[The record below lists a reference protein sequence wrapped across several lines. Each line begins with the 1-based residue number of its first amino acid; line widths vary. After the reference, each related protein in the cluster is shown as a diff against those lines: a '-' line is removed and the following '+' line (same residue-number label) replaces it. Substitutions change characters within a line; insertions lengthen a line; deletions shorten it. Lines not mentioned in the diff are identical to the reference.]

1 MGFRD
6 NIKARR
12 LELGLTTEDV
22 ARIVGVSNATISRWE
37 TGVITNQRRDKLKLL
52 ADALRT
58 TPAQL
63 MGWSDASCDAP
74 PPTIAEDVVSFP
86 ILGDVAAGYGHIAAQ
101 DWTAEKIDV
110 PRSYLKGR
118 PASDYFALRVKG
130 DSMFP
135 AYQDGDVVLVL
146 RQEAIDRSGQIGVVI
161 YDDDNAT
168 LKKIEYAEDWLKLVP
183 VNPNFPPVTVK
194 GEQLE
199 HCRILGVPRVLIRE
213 VVE

>member
-1 MGFRD
+1 MLQLYR
-6 NIKARR
+6 NIKTLREQKGMTQA
-12 LELGLTTEDV
+12 ELAEASGYADRSSIAKIEGG
-22 ARIVGVSNATISRWE
+22 IVDLPRSKIETFAKIFGVSPS
-37 TGVITNQRRDKLKLL
+37 D
-52 ADALRT
+52 
-58 TPAQL
+58 L
-63 MGWSDASCDAP
+63 MGWDKTQ
-74 PPTIAEDVVSFP
+74 PPTVTEDVVSFP